1 MHSKKTDVFGTM
13 TSKIEHEFSHCSRI
27 HADWEFVLTDKKT
40 GEVKNNKKFRIL
52 AIQDDAQKSQ
62 HVGIIIPE
70 LSNEYVQL
78 PDLVEKFLL
87 EIQKTVETSV
97 GHAQGDK
104 KSIDASDFKF
114 TGNVYLYT
122 DKLLVSED
130 AIQKHFAKS
139 NMRLQSR
146 VDKKPL
152 DSN

>member
-13 TSKIEHEFSHCSRI
+13 TSKIESEFPQCSRI

-52 AIQDDAQKSQ
+52 AILNDAEKYQ
-62 HVGIIIPE
+62 HVGVIIPD

-78 PDLVEKFLL
+78 PDLVEKFLSEL
-87 EIQKTVETSV
+87 QKTVDANV
-97 GHAQGDK
+97 VDVMGNK
-104 KSIDASDFKF
+104 KSLDVSGFKF

-130 AIQKHFAKS
+130 VIQKHFAKN
-139 NMRLQSR
+139 NMHLQSR
-146 VDKKPL
+146 VEKKNL
-152 DSN
+152 FL

>member
-13 TSKIEHEFSHCSRI
+13 TSKIESEFPQCSRI

-52 AIQDDAQKSQ
+52 AILNDAEKYQ
-62 HVGIIIPE
+62 HVGVIIPD

-78 PDLVEKFLL
+78 PDLVEKFLSEL
-87 EIQKTVETSV
+87 QKTV
-97 GHAQGDK
+97 
-104 KSIDASDFKF
+104 DASMVDALGNKKLFDASGFKF

-130 AIQKHFAKS
+130 VVQRHFAKN
-139 NMRLQSR
+139 NMHLQSR
-146 VDKKPL
+146 VEKKNL
-152 DSN
+152 SL

>member
-13 TSKIEHEFSHCSRI
+13 TSKIESEFPQCSRI

-52 AIQDDAQKSQ
+52 AILNDAEKYQ
-62 HVGIIIPE
+62 HVGVIIPD

-78 PDLVEKFLL
+78 PDLVEKFLSEL
-87 EIQKTVETSV
+87 QKTV
-97 GHAQGDK
+97 
-104 KSIDASDFKF
+104 DASMVDAMGNKKLFDASGFKF

-130 AIQKHFAKS
+130 VIQKHFAKN
-139 NMRLQSR
+139 NMHLQSR
-146 VDKKPL
+146 VEKKNL
-152 DSN
+152 SL

>member
-1 MHSKKTDVFGTM
+1 MHSKKTDVFGTI
-13 TSKIEHEFSHCSRI
+13 TSKIESEFSQCSRI

-52 AIQDDAQKSQ
+52 AILNDAEKYQ
-62 HVGIIIPE
+62 HVGVIIPD

-78 PDLVEKFLL
+78 PDLVEKFLSDL
-87 EIQKTVETSV
+87 QKTVNASMV
-97 GHAQGDK
+97 DAMGNK
-104 KSIDASDFKF
+104 KLFDASGFKF

-130 AIQKHFAKS
+130 VVQRHFAKN

-146 VDKKPL
+146 VEKKNL
-152 DSN
+152 SL

>member
-13 TSKIEHEFSHCSRI
+13 TSKIESEFPQCSRI

-52 AIQDDAQKSQ
+52 AILNDAEKYQ
-62 HVGIIIPE
+62 HVGVIIPD

-78 PDLVEKFLL
+78 PDLVEKFLSDL
-87 EIQKTVETSV
+87 QKTV
-97 GHAQGDK
+97 
-104 KSIDASDFKF
+104 DASMVDAMGNKKLFDASGFKF

-130 AIQKHFAKS
+130 VVQRHFAKN
-139 NMRLQSR
+139 NMHLQSR
-146 VDKKPL
+146 VEKKNL
-152 DSN
+152 SL